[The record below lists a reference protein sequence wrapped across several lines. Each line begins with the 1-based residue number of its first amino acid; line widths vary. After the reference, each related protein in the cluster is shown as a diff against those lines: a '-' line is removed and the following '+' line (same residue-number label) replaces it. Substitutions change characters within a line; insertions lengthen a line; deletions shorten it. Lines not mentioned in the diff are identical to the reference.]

1 MIDSFGFTFTYQ
13 WRPFLVSYGWSR
25 SSRVHVAE
33 KVLDPTKCDT
43 ATLVTHLQHST
54 GRG

>member
-1 MIDSFGFTFTYQ
+1 MIDFLGFTFTYQ
-13 WRPFLVSYGWSR
+13 WRPFLVSYLWSR

-33 KVLDPTKCDT
+33 KVLNPTKWDT
-43 ATLVTHLQHST
+43 ATLVAHLQHST